1 MNDRTSSPSAVVE
14 TGDYHA
20 ISIVV
25 PVYNR
30 AGTIAATLQSA
41 IAECRE
47 GDEIILVDDGSKDD
61 SNAVIQELAAG
72 NPLIRAVHQEN
83 RGVSAARNHGA
94 LLVHNDIIMFLDSDD
109 EILPGALDRVREVFR
124 EKIDFCWSSVKY
136 QAHDGA
142 TRIKHFSNAERL
154 RNPLNYVIY
163 LASSYCFCMSRDA
176 FARTGGFDEN
186 IRSVVDTELALR
198 LRGMNYRIIETP
210 CFQINTGTTENQ
222 LTRND
227 ASRIR
232 SLRHI
237 ADKHRHLLESDPECN
252 RAIYRSLFKC
262 GVRQRDHAAVRQAFS
277 AYMKLH
283 RRDLKMALKYLAY
296 LLKNPAAFSVSP
308 GRP

>member
-1 MNDRTSSPSAVVE
+1 MN
-14 TGDYHA
+14 

-30 AGTIAATLQSA
+30 ASTIAATLQSA
-41 IAECRE
+41 IAECRD

-61 SNAVIQELAAG
+61 SNAVIQALATD

-94 LLVHNDIIMFLDSDD
+94 SLARNDIIMFLDSDD

-163 LASSYCFCMSRDA
+163 LASSYCFCMSREA
-176 FARTGGFDEN
+176 YARTGGFDES

-198 LRGMNYRIIETP
+198 LRGMEYRIIETP

-237 ADKHRHLLESDPECN
+237 AAKHRHLLETDPECN

-296 LLKNPAAFSVSP
+296 LLKNPAAFSATTSP
-308 GRP
+308 T